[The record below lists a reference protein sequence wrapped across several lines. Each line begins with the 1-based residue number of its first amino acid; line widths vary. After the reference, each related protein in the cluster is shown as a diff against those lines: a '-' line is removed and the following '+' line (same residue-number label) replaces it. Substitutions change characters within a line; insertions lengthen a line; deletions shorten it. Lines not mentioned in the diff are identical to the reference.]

1 MAGGVWELSRLSIQ
15 FCCSSKTALKIKFS
29 FLKMKDE
36 EKGGEGGEEEKES
49 YPQLS
54 GKNENIM

>member
-1 MAGGVWELSRLSIQ
+1 
-15 FCCSSKTALKIKFS
+15 
-29 FLKMKDE
+29 MKDE